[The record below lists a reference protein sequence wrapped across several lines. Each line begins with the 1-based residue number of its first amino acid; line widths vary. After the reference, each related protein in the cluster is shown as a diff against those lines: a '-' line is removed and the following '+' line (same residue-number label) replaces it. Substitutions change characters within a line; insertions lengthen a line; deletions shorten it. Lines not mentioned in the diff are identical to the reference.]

1 MQPSR
6 PSRGLSRRRFLIL
19 STAGVGLGAGLL
31 AACAPAA
38 PSAPTPAAKVAVPTP
53 VVNVAVPTAAATVAP
68 AAKPTAAP
76 AAPAAQATT
85 APAATVAQT
94 PMVIAEDLEPPTM
107 DPQFYEGGA
116 LRSFLNNAMVKLL
129 SYDGEMVLRPEIAES
144 YQLQPDKLTWRFKLR
159 PNLKFWNGE
168 PLDAEAVKFTFDR
181 TMNQELRKQGLNSP
195 FPARIGLAETKVIDK
210 TTVDVITKVPNILTP
225 IWVQAETILAPGHYS
240 SKSIQETATQPM
252 GAGPWRLV
260 EWQKG
265 SQYVLEANTDYFRGR
280 PPVDKIIV
288 RYIPDRTTRIAL
300 LQRGEADLA
309 ATLLPDDMPVLAG
322 DSKLEMRPSAGG
334 WRVHMQVPT
343 YKYTDKRV
351 RQAFNHLVNYEA
363 LDKGLLSGILGPG
376 ARMLSPAAGPTWH
389 APDLKPYPY
398 DPERA
403 KQLLKEA
410 NFPMDQEI
418 TLYGSV
424 GGRMRDKD
432 VVQALAAEFKKAGLN
447 AKAEIVE
454 VAVYS
459 VNQRKDEYKDINFR
473 GLGTRWH
480 GPEDMGIVLPDSGF
494 DSTQWTEKTE
504 GGKKY
509 MEVYSK
515 LTQEFDEEKQ
525 RPLVHE
531 VERLHY
537 DESPWMYLWLEPRL
551 YGVNKRITWKPTGI
565 GQLELWPNGGESV
578 KLLS

>member
-1 MQPSR
+1 VDRSSR
-6 PSRGLSRRRFLIL
+6 PHPLTRRRFLVL
-19 STAGVGLGAGLL
+19 SVVGLSGLGGLGL
-31 AACAPAA
+31 ACSPPAPAA
-38 PSAPTPAAKVAVPTP
+38 TPAPAAKVAIPP
-53 VVNVAVPTAAATVAP
+53 PPPNSAVATAAPTAVAS
-68 AAKPTAAP
+68 KPTAAP
-76 AAPAAQATT
+76 AAK
-85 APAATVAQT
+85 VAQT
-94 PMVIAEDLEPPTM
+94 PMVIAEDLDPPTL

-116 LRSFLNNAMVKLL
+116 LRSFLNNSMVKLL
-129 SYDGEMVLRPEIAES
+129 SYDGNMVLRPEIAES

-159 PNLKFWNGE
+159 PGLKFWNGE

-181 TMNQELRKQGLNSP
+181 TMDAELRKQGLNSP
-195 FPARIGLAETKVIDK
+195 FPARIGLAETRLVDN
-210 TTVDVITKVPNILTP
+210 TTVDVVTKQPNILTP
-225 IWVQAETILAPGHYS
+225 IWVQAETILAPKHYS

-252 GAGPWRLV
+252 GAGPWRLK

-265 SQYVLEANTDYFRGR
+265 SQYTLEANPDYFRGK
-280 PPVDKIIV
+280 PPVDTIVV
-288 RYIPDRTTRIAL
+288 RYIPDRSTRMAL

-309 ATLLPDDMPVLAG
+309 STLLPDDMPIVQA

-334 WRVHMQVPT
+334 WRVHMQIPT
-343 YKYTDKRV
+343 YKYTDRRV

-363 LDKGLLSGILGPG
+363 LDKGLLGGILGPG
-376 ARMLSPAAGPTWH
+376 ARMVSPAAGPTWH

-410 NFPMDQEI
+410 NWPMDSEI
-418 TLYGSV
+418 TLYGSI

-447 AKAEIVE
+447 AKAEVIE

-459 VNQRKDEYKDINFR
+459 VNQRKDEYNDIQFR

-494 DSTQWTEKTE
+494 DNTKWTENTE
-504 GGKKY
+504 LGKKY
-509 MEVYSK
+509 LETFAK

-531 VERLHY
+531 IEHMHAT
-537 DESPWMYLWLEPRL
+537 EAPWIYLWLEPRL
-551 YGVNKRITWKPTGI
+551 YGVNKRIDWKPTGI

-578 KLLS
+578 KFVG

>member
-1 MQPSR
+1 MDRPSR
-6 PSRGLSRRRFLIL
+6 PRPLTRRRFLVL
-19 STAGVGLGAGLL
+19 SVVGLSGLGGLGL
-31 AACAPAA
+31 ACSPPAPAA
-38 PSAPTPAAKVAVPTP
+38 TPAPAAKVAIPP
-53 VVNVAVPTAAATVAP
+53 PPPNSAVATAAPTAVAS
-68 AAKPTAAP
+68 KPTAAP
-76 AAPAAQATT
+76 AAK
-85 APAATVAQT
+85 VAQT
-94 PMVIAEDLEPPTM
+94 PMVIAEDLDPPTL

-116 LRSFLNNAMVKLL
+116 LRSFLNNSMVKLL
-129 SYDGEMVLRPEIAES
+129 SYDGNMVLRPEIAES

-159 PNLKFWNGE
+159 PGLKFWNGE

-181 TMNQELRKQGLNSP
+181 TMDAELRKQGLNSP
-195 FPARIGLAETKVIDK
+195 FPARIGLAETRLVDN
-210 TTVDVITKVPNILTP
+210 TTVDVVTKQPNILTP
-225 IWVQAETILAPGHYS
+225 IWVQAETILAPKHYS

-252 GAGPWRLV
+252 GAGPWRLK

-265 SQYVLEANTDYFRGR
+265 SQYTLEANPDYFRGK
-280 PPVDKIIV
+280 PPVDTIVV
-288 RYIPDRTTRIAL
+288 RYIPDRSTRMAL

-309 ATLLPDDMPVLAG
+309 STLLPDDMPIVQA

-334 WRVHMQVPT
+334 WRVHMQIPT
-343 YKYTDKRV
+343 YKYTDRRV

-363 LDKGLLSGILGPG
+363 LDKGLLGGILGPG
-376 ARMLSPAAGPTWH
+376 ARMVSPAAGPTWH

-410 NFPMDQEI
+410 NWPMDSEI
-418 TLYGSV
+418 TLYGSI

-447 AKAEIVE
+447 AKAEVIE
-454 VAVYS
+454 VAIYS
-459 VNQRKDEYKDINFR
+459 VNQRKDEYNDIQFR

-494 DSTQWTEKTE
+494 DNTKWTENTE
-504 GGKKY
+504 LGKKY
-509 MEVYSK
+509 LETFAK

-531 VERLHY
+531 IEHMHAT
-537 DESPWMYLWLEPRL
+537 EAPWIYLWLEPRL
-551 YGVNKRITWKPTGI
+551 YGVNKRIDWKPTGI

-578 KLLS
+578 KFVG